1 MKPSLAPVAFLLV
14 AFAATPAVGQFVEPP
29 PPPPDSLSTLAVPVV
44 VERLSGLPL
53 IDESGNGAGGFIK
66 DTEAAILLGKALFW
80 DQQMGSDGQACASCH
95 YHAGADDR
103 QKNEQNQGAN
113 GVFDLTATGGMG
125 PNETLG
131 ANDFPFHQLVDP
143 NDRESFA
150 WFDTDDVTSSN
161 GTFAATFND
170 IILGSATDD
179 CTVIPSDPA
188 GFHVNGINVR
198 RVPGRNAPTVI
209 NAVFNLRSFWDGRA
223 NNIFN
228 GVDPFGP
235 RNVNA
240 RVLEVQSDS
249 SVTQI
254 QVAFEN
260 SSLASQAVGPPGSDF
275 ETTCGGRSFLK
286 LGKKMVSLDALALQR
301 VHPNDSVLGGLSNSP
316 KDGLDGPGNKG
327 IPYADLIEAA
337 ISDRFWD
344 SNKLFDGDKNEI
356 GKGKPKNTDQF
367 TLMEANF
374 SLIWGLAIQLYES
387 TLISDE
393 SPFDQFME
401 GNASALSQSEK
412 AGMEVFLGAHKGQG
426 GRCIN
431 CHQGP
436 VFSGAAAP
444 FLEDQAAEADKPEQ
458 MVERMRLGNGDDIEE
473 DLLRYFISG
482 EGTIGA
488 WHISGTA
495 GSREMPN
502 IWRATVGGDITRNG
516 SPCTVESFL
525 MNQDR
530 TAPFPED
537 MIPPEPPETRGESN
551 YADHSTKDAVF
562 RLSGCG
568 GDWEITIVDNGV
580 GNDRGTIKVVQ
591 TPGSYATEV
600 GGYPI
605 RTVYAGTIADD
616 VLIDGDFTLN
626 APALY
631 DTGFYNI
638 GVRPTSEDI
647 GVGGEDPW
655 GNPLSFTR
663 QWQASLLGTA
673 TVDTFTVNQSRFD
686 EPFNWFGDSVFF
698 PGGMAGYAWMTHD
711 YETNP
716 LYPGAAC
723 FDGFG
728 GPPVFPQPPDQE
740 ACEALGPDFRWIVQ
754 AEFNLAPQVALYFM
768 GANQGR
774 GDDAVPA
781 YDPFGF
787 NSPPNFLPNLANYDA
802 IMNMPTGVDG
812 SFKVPTLRNVELTGP
827 FFHNGGQATLEQVV
841 EFYNRGGDFAKQN
854 LADLAPDIH
863 PLDLTNKQQKDLV
876 AFLKALTD
884 DRVRCEQAP
893 FDHPGIL
900 LPNGAKGGNVKD
912 DGSGQAI
919 ENFEKIKAVGAG
931 GNNKCLKGFLE

>member
-1 MKPSLAPVAFLLV
+1 MKPSLAPVAFLFV
-14 AFAATPAVGQFVEPP
+14 ALAATPAVGQFIEPP
-29 PPPPDSLSTLAVPVV
+29 PPPPDSLSTLAVPAV
-44 VERLSGLPL
+44 VERLSELPL
-53 IDESGNGAGGFIK
+53 VDESVDGAGGFVK
-66 DTEAAILLGKALFW
+66 NEAAAVLLGKALFW

-95 YHAGADDR
+95 YHAGADNR
-103 QKNEQNQGAN
+103 EKNEQNQGAN
-113 GVFDLTATGGMG
+113 GVFDLTATGGQG

-143 NDRESFA
+143 DDRESFV

-161 GTFAATFND
+161 GTFAASFND
-170 IILGSATDD
+170 IIPGSATDD
-179 CTVIPSDPA
+179 CTVIASDPA

-240 RVLEVQSDS
+240 RVLEVQSGG
-249 SVTQI
+249 SVAQI
-254 QVAFEN
+254 QVEFEN

-286 LGKKMVSLDALALQR
+286 LGKKMLSVPPLALQR
-301 VHPNDSVLGGLSNSP
+301 VHHQDSVLGGLSAQPAN
-316 KDGLDGPGNKG
+316 GLTVAS
-327 IPYADLIEAA
+327 YVLLIEAA

-344 SNKLFDGDKNEI
+344 SNKLFDANKNVI
-356 GKGKPKNTDQF
+356 GTGTPANTDEY

-401 GNASALSQSEK
+401 GNASALSNSEK

-436 VFSGAAAP
+436 VFTGAAAP
-444 FLEDQAAEADKPEQ
+444 FFEDQASEAGKPEQ
-458 MVERMRLGNGDDIEE
+458 KVERMRKGDGDNIEE
-473 DLLRYFISG
+473 DLLRFFISG
-482 EGTIGA
+482 QGQIGPFSV
-488 WHISGTA
+488 SGTA

-502 IWRATVGGDITRNG
+502 IWRATVGGDITLNG
-516 SPCTVESFL
+516 VPCTVESFL

-537 MIPPEPPETRGESN
+537 EIPPDPPETRGESPF
-551 YADHSTKDAVF
+551 ADTSTKDAVF
-562 RLSGCG
+562 RVSGCTAPF
-568 GDWEITIVDNGV
+568 DELEITIVDNGV
-580 GNDRGTIKVVQ
+580 GTDTGTIKQVIFG
-591 TPGSYATEV
+591 GSYALFP
-600 GGYPI
+600 GGYPL
-605 RTVYAGTIADD
+605 RPVYGAVLADD
-616 VLIDGDFTLN
+616 VAIGGDFTLQG
-626 APALY
+626 PALY

-638 GVRPTSEDI
+638 GVRPTSEDV
-647 GVGGEDPW
+647 GVGGTDPW

-663 QWQASLLGTA
+663 QWQAGLLGTD
-673 TVDTFTVNQSRFD
+673 TVDTFTISPARWD
-686 EPFNWFGDSVFF
+686 EPFNWYGDSVFF
-698 PGGMAGYAWMTHD
+698 PGGFAGYAWMTHD
-711 YETNP
+711 WEVNP
-716 LYPGAAC
+716 LFPGGAC

-728 GPPVFPQPPDQE
+728 GPPLPEFDNQE
-740 ACEALGPDFRWIVQ
+740 DCEAADPGNVWIVQ
-754 AEFNLAPQVALYFM
+754 GPFSLTPQLFEYFT
-768 GANQGR
+768 GQNAGR

-781 YDPFGF
+781 YAFPF
-787 NSPPNFLPNLANYDA
+787 NVANLQA
-802 IMNMPTGVDG
+802 IQDMPTVVDG
-812 SFKVPTLRNVELTGP
+812 NFKVPTLRNVELTGP

-841 EFYNRGGDFAKQN
+841 EFYNRGGDFSKENEAN
-854 LADLAPDIH
+854 LAPDIH

-876 AFLKALTD
+876 TFLKALTD
-884 DRVRCEQAP
+884 NRVRCEQAP
-893 FDHPGIL
+893 FDHPQII

-912 DGSGQAI
+912 DGSGKPSRTLRRSRPLARV
-919 ENFEKIKAVGAG
+919 AASA
-931 GNNKCLKGFLE
+931 